1 MSTPKNPVL
10 APTIENRKARF
21 NYEII
26 ESLEVGIV
34 LSGTEVKSI
43 RSGVV
48 GLREAFAKIRG
59 NEIFLI
65 GLHVPLYKQGSFSNH
80 EPRRERKLLLHK
92 KQIAHL
98 TQLTAEKGLSLIPL
112 RLYFTR
118 GKVKLQLA
126 VGRGKKSWDKRR
138 SIADREIKRDL
149 ARFVR

>member
-1 MSTPKNPVL
+1 MSKKAESAP

-21 NYEII
+21 DYEII
-26 ESLEVGIV
+26 ESMEAGIV

-48 GLREAFAKIRG
+48 GLREAYAKIRG

-65 GLHVPLYKQGSFSNH
+65 GLHVPMYKEGSIYNH

-92 KQIAHL
+92 KQILHL
-98 TQLTAEKGLSLIPL
+98 TQLTAEKGLSLVPL
-112 RLYFTR
+112 RMYFTR
-118 GKVKLQLA
+118 GRVKVLIA

-138 SIADREIKRDL
+138 AIADRDAKRDL

>member
-1 MSTPKNPVL
+1 MSSNKPPIL

-26 ESLEVGIV
+26 ESMEAGIV

-92 KQIAHL
+92 KQIVHL
-98 TQLTAEKGLSLIPL
+98 TQLTAEKGLSLVPL

-118 GKVKLQLA
+118 GKVKIQIA

-138 SIADREIKRDL
+138 AIADREVKRDL
-149 ARFVR
+149 ARFSR